1 MDIDEHDVL
10 AWIEDV
16 KKYSKL
22 VEAMWPNAPKEV
34 EDAIVEAM
42 GGLDLLELKLKE
54 YVEWN

>member
-16 KKYSKL
+16 RKYSKL

-34 EDAIVEAM
+34 EDAIVDAIDA
-42 GGLDLLELKLKE
+42 LDTLKLRMQE
-54 YVEWN
+54 YV